1 VRVFALKSQR
11 GFTLIELVMVIVMLG
26 VLAVFAVPKMS
37 GPSAF
42 NVRGFHDET
51 LAYLR
56 YAQST
61 AVAQRRTVCVVFTS
75 NAVQLSLASL
85 STPYVCLASAKLA
98 GPRGEPQASATAK
111 SGVNYEK
118 GLAPS
123 AFFFD
128 ALGQP
133 VDATGSTLAKQ
144 TLHVT
149 DDLVTTVN
157 DTGSNGVLRIVVEA
171 VTGYVHE

>member
-1 VRVFALKSQR
+1 MSQR

-26 VLAVFAVPKMS
+26 ILAVFAVPKMA

-61 AVAQRRTVCVVFTS
+61 AVAQRRTVCVVFAAS
-75 NAVQLSLASL
+75 SISL
-85 STPYVCLASAKLA
+85 SIASVGQSLTCDATLS
-98 GPRGEPQASATAK
+98 GPRGERPAQAVAK
-111 SGVNYEK
+111 SGVNYER
-118 GLAPS
+118 GLAPG
-123 AFFFD
+123 AINFD
-128 ALGQP
+128 GQGQP
-133 VDATGSTLAKQ
+133 VDASGNGLAKQ

-149 DDLVTTVN
+149 DDLVSTVN